1 MLEGTVQRSGER
13 VRVNVRLVDTRTNTQ
28 VWSEHYERTV
38 DDLFA
43 LQSELAQSIVA
54 QLQATLSPTEKAA
67 IERQPTQDMEA
78 YDLYLR
84 ARDLTS
90 RSGMDWAKKKM
101 GIDLL
106 DQAVAKDPKFT
117 LAYCLAAE
125 ANVYL
130 YRYHDHTP
138 ERLNRA
144 KEAAAKALELAPDLG
159 ESHLAQ
165 ALYYY
170 HGLRDYAAAE
180 RELDLAAPTLG
191 GKAEFLLPKQVVERR
206 FGHWKD
212 AVRDGEKAL
221 SLNPHDP
228 VFAGVL
234 IETYRALRMYSE
246 GEKLA
251 NDTIARVPADVAESL
266 WGYKCDFA
274 LALGALDKARAV
286 IEAAPGQSAWKNSIL
301 ATVEFYKHNYA
312 GAAKILAGISPETKE
327 PLDAILDAE
336 IQRLRGDSEGSRL
349 AFEQARQI
357 VNKRISHRP
366 DDPNL
371 FGYLAFCYAALGQ
384 KEEALA
390 AIQRAAALAP
400 MSQDAV
406 DGANWMGTLAEV
418 YVLTGILKRLW
429 SSSPKW

>member
-1 MLEGTVQRSGER
+1 M
-13 VRVNVRLVDTRTNTQ
+13 
-28 VWSEHYERTV
+28 
-38 DDLFA
+38 
-43 LQSELAQSIVA
+43 
-54 QLQATLSPTEKAA
+54 
-67 IERQPTQDMEA
+67 
-78 YDLYLR
+78 
-84 ARDLTS
+84 
-90 RSGMDWAKKKM
+90 
-101 GIDLL
+101 
-106 DQAVAKDPKFT
+106 
-117 LAYCLAAE
+117 
-125 ANVYL
+125 
-130 YRYHDHTP
+130 
-138 ERLNRA
+138 
-144 KEAAAKALELAPDLG
+144 
-159 ESHLAQ
+159 
-165 ALYYY
+165 
-170 HGLRDYAAAE
+170 
-180 RELDLAAPTLG
+180 
-191 GKAEFLLPKQVVERR
+191 
-206 FGHWKD
+206 
-212 AVRDGEKAL
+212 RDGEKAL
-221 SLNPHDP
+221 SLNPRDP
-228 VFAGVL
+228 VLAGVL

-286 IEAAPGQSAWKNSIL
+286 IEATPGQSAWKNSIL

-312 GAAKILAGISPETKE
+312 GAAKTLVSLSQETKE
-327 PLDAILDAE
+327 PSDAILDAE

-418 YVLTGILKRLW
+418 YVLTGDSEAALEQLAKVVKLPNGITYGDLLLNPEWDVVRNDPRFDAILAQ
-429 SSSPKW
+429 SQEPPTYN